1 MILKGELVGDYQHLS
16 KIMEL
21 GMCGL
26 ESFPKLTP
34 QLPHPHPYS
43 ELLFELLLN
52 NLSLNCCHGCLR
64 SKEMAGNL
72 VNKNSGPWNAI
83 GAATIKNTKNRGS
96 SKY

>member
-1 MILKGELVGDYQHLS
+1 MILKWELVGDYQHLS

-26 ESFPKLTP
+26 ESFPKLTL

-52 NLSLNCCHGCLR
+52 DKIELLSWMLKIERNGWKPC
-64 SKEMAGNL
+64 E
-72 VNKNSGPWNAI
+72 
-83 GAATIKNTKNRGS
+83 
-96 SKY
+96 